1 MSGLRERPP
10 APTHRRTAAGS
21 RTVDTRLPALDCGW
35 KMGSAC
41 RVAYSGCPTANVMT
55 TVVHSGPSCPRKNV
69 GNGLTPSKA
78 TAGRPARKSLEIAQH
93 DIMS

>member
-41 RVAYSGCPTANVMT
+41 RVAYSGCPTANV
-55 TVVHSGPSCPRKNV
+55 
-69 GNGLTPSKA
+69 
-78 TAGRPARKSLEIAQH
+78 
-93 DIMS
+93 